1 MRPAQHHGPTTQQL
15 QLLLLLLL
23 LLLLAGQRLIAP
35 LLAGHVMG
43 RHRGRGGVQ
52 DRTPRPVAEGAR
64 LRAREVNATLLRRR
78 G

>member
-23 LLLLAGQRLIAP
+23 AGQRLIAP
-35 LLAGHVMG
+35 LLLAGHVMG

>member
-23 LLLLAGQRLIAP
+23 AGQRLIAP
-35 LLAGHVMG
+35 LGHVMG